1 MLPSTNDDLEALRRT
16 VARRHHLLGWCA
28 LLLFL
33 SLGAFLEFLHG
44 FKFGFYLDPGHRLRR
59 ELWTLAHAH
68 GTLLALVQIGFAAG
82 LTRFG
87 GWTAGRL
94 KLASFF
100 LLDATLLIPL
110 GFFLGGLAP
119 SEGDPWVGILLV
131 PPGALL
137 LFIAVG
143 LIIASARGEPLTST
157 DKGARE
163 VKGGQP
169 GPDQAPRQT
178 GHATDNSRAPD
189 QPPSGPGGSRAVS
202 SQ

>member
-1 MLPSTNDDLEALRRT
+1 MTNDELEALRRT
-16 VARRHHLLGWCA
+16 VARRHHCLGWCA

-44 FKFGFYLDPGHRLRR
+44 FKFGFYLDPGQRLRR

-68 GTLLALVQIGFAAG
+68 GTLLALVQIGFALG

-119 SEGDPWVGILLV
+119 SESDPWVGILLV
-131 PPGALL
+131 PLGALL
-137 LFIAVG
+137 LFIAVA
-143 LIIASARGEPLTST
+143 LVIDSARRESVTAGEE
-157 DKGARE
+157 GGRE
-163 VKGGQP
+163 AKDGQP
-169 GPDQAPRQT
+169 GPDQAPQPAGRADD
-178 GHATDNSRAPD
+178 GSSSLRAP
-189 QPPSGPGGSRAVS
+189 PA
-202 SQ
+202 